1 MSATVSLWPAVV
13 EQLCLPLF
21 FFMTLAVV
29 GLGRRSEREATAHR
43 VNLAP
48 AHLRLCTS
56 ALSEI
61 IVVCMFVLV
70 YAENTIISS
79 IQKVFFF
86 SLLCYYSPIV
96 YLYAGIFRVW
106 GGG

>member
-1 MSATVSLWPAVV
+1 MV

-21 FFMTLAVV
+21 FFFIMALVVV
-29 GLGRRSEREATAHR
+29 GLGRRSEREATALC

-48 AHLRLCTS
+48 ARLHLCTS

-70 YAENTIISS
+70 YA
-79 IQKVFFF
+79 
-86 SLLCYYSPIV
+86 
-96 YLYAGIFRVW
+96 
-106 GGG
+106 

>member
-1 MSATVSLWPAVV
+1 MSAAVSLWPAVV
-13 EQLCLPLF
+13 EQLCLPLFFFSF

-70 YAENTIISS
+70 YA
-79 IQKVFFF
+79 
-86 SLLCYYSPIV
+86 
-96 YLYAGIFRVW
+96 
-106 GGG
+106 